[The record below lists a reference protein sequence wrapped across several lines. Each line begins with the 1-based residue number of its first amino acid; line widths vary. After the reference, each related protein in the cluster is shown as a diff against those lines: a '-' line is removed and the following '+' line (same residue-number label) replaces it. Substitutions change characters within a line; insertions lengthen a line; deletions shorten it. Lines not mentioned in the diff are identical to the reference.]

1 MKNRVIRSPHGAAI
15 SAKSWLTEAPIRML
29 MNNLDPNSMANPTIP
44 RINYEWV
51 DLKDGL
57 LSGEKCNNAIKVP
70 YIRGTEPKT
79 IPSSRRKCR
88 KSEDTYTS
96 DILEKLR
103 GVFSRLF

>member
-1 MKNRVIRSPHGAAI
+1 REMPLTGRSGALQVW
-15 SAKSWLTEAPIRML
+15 KKL
-29 MNNLDPNSMANPTIP
+29 MNNLDPNSLENPIIP

-57 LSGEKCNNAIKVP
+57 LSGEKCNNSIKIP

-79 IPSSRRKCR
+79 IPNSRRKCR

-103 GVFSRLF
+103 EVFGEAILR